1 MIETSVSL
9 SACYRSTYA
18 NYHCNFVEASS
29 EQARSLITSNKVRP
43 EKLIVQL
50 SAKPS
55 SRFTRIDSK
64 SFVHAVR
71 EEIEWFNK
79 QGVCFFVLTHLAY
92 KSRSVNDINPS
103 DFVDVL
109 ARLCNSVKLS
119 MSACVY
125 VEPFPESQYLDSFM
139 AVSSACDDIRALHA
153 NESIDVVPVAD
164 LQRDIAT
171 STRAAVSRI
180 VLETDFIRV
189 SRDLER
195 KPFMPNRMEREIS
208 ALEFVVEKAET
219 NEFCGSL
226 ILAYDENNLRA
237 PSNVGASRFIN
248 WCRAA
253 QGSSLKTS

>member
-1 MIETSVSL
+1 M
-9 SACYRSTYA
+9 
-18 NYHCNFVEASS
+18 
-29 EQARSLITSNKVRP
+29 ITSNKVRP

-50 SAKPS
+50 SVKPS

-64 SFVHAVR
+64 SFVHAAC

-79 QGVCFFVLTHLAY
+79 QGVRFFVLTRLAY
-92 KSRSVNDINPS
+92 KSRSVNGVSAS
-103 DFVDVL
+103 DFVDIL

-119 MSACVY
+119 TSTCVY
-125 VEPFPESQYLDSFM
+125 VEPFPESKYLDSFM

-153 NESIDVVPVAD
+153 NDSIDVAPVAD

-195 KPFMPNRMEREIS
+195 KPFMPSRMSHEIS
-208 ALEFVVEKAET
+208 ALEFVVEKAEAD
-219 NEFCGSL
+219 EFCGSL

-237 PSNVGASRFIN
+237 PSNVGASRFVN

-253 QGSSLKTS
+253 QGSSLETS